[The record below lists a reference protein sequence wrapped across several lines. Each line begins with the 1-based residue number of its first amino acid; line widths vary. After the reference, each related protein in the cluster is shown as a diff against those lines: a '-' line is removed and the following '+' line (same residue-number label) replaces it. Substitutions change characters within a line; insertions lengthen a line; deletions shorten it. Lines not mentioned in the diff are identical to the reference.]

1 MNGSSILKM
10 NCGSSPV
17 NSDLN
22 LQISDLRFELP
33 RYLGD
38 VCVYKK
44 RLPLAC
50 TIIKNKK

>member
-44 RLPLAC
+44 ASSPCLYY
-50 TIIKNKK
+50 NKK